1 MSAGLKTLL
10 SWEQMKVNERG
21 RPKSLTDE
29 EVKWVVQ
36 VNNCAFR

>member
-1 MSAGLKTLL
+1 MSADLKTLL

-29 EVKWVVQ
+29 EEVG
-36 VNNCAFR
+36 